1 MIKILYLLTAAMI
14 LVSGIQQRCFSD
26 TIPNIPFFKQEKT
39 YWCWAVTSQILLK
52 FFVPGFN
59 KTQTQI
65 ANTFGVNNGT
75 SQKDTLVKTKIPTL
89 IDTNS
94 IVGGIKYLSSE
105 LFFRPLTWAESKI
118 LADNKCPFTIIYHY
132 PGSTAKDMY
141 HCVVFGGYIT
151 DSTKIKIVDPDRLSG
166 TDTYVRTYLQLT
178 TGNILTTLIWQYT
191 VVAHKAITI
200 LTQAGLLKPP
210 SFSMHVV
217 QNKTGLRFSILG
229 ENPKP
234 QNFDISVI
242 SMNGKALW
250 ESNIPINENII
261 LPSLSAGNYLIQAQN
276 ENMNLTKQIILS
288 K

>member
-1 MIKILYLLTAAMI
+1 MI
-14 LVSGIQQRCFSD
+14 LVSGIEQHCFSD

-65 ANTFGVNNGT
+65 ANTFGINNGT
-75 SQKDTLVKTKIPTL
+75 AQKDTLVKTKIPLL

-94 IVGGIKYLSSE
+94 IVNGKKYLTTE
-105 LFFRPLTWAESKI
+105 LISRALTWAESKV
-118 LADNKCPFTIIYHY
+118 LSDNNCPFTIIYHY

-141 HCVVFGGYIT
+141 HCVIFGGYT
-151 DSTKIKIVDPDRLSG
+151 KDSTKIKIVDPDRLSN

-191 VVAHKAITI
+191 VVTHTAVTK
-200 LTQAGLLKPP
+200 LTQAGLLKPS
-210 SFSMHVV
+210 SFSMHLA
-217 QNKTGLRFSILG
+217 QKKTGLRFSIPG
-229 ENPKP
+229 ENQKP
-234 QNFDISVI
+234 QNFGISVL
-242 SMNGKALW
+242 SMNGKTLW
-250 ESNIPINENII
+250 ESNILTNQNIS
-261 LPSLSAGNYLIQAQN
+261 LPFLSAGNYLIHAQN
-276 ENMNLTKQIILS
+276 KNMNLTKQFILS